1 MRCPYCGHK
10 MKDKSK
16 TCSYCGR
23 SLKVAREER
32 RIYGMGAV
40 LIVVILVVGIA
51 ALHIVSRNLDGS
63 FFNSGNQMVESVAE
77 QQQAAQD
84 AAAQA
89 AENADAGAGTIG
101 GEAAEEVTE
110 ETEEEETEE
119 AAEEPAAENLPLSAE
134 LTEDKAIIDL
144 SGYAKAGVASAE
156 ASSVV
161 PDLDGSN
168 LYDAPSAVDGE
179 EGTSWQ
185 EGAAGAGEGE
195 TLTIHL
201 DREYNVKYLLLKLG
215 SWTSEG
221 SYLENCR
228 PQTMT
233 IDFGGESVQ
242 VTFPDEQK
250 EHCVTLS
257 KDVKTDTVTFRLDS
271 AYAGTSWSETCIA
284 EVEIDGY

>member
-32 RIYGMGAV
+32 RIYGIGAV
-40 LIVVILVVGIA
+40 LIAVILIVGIA
-51 ALHIVSRNLDGS
+51 ALHVVSRNLEGS
-63 FFNSGNQMVESVAE
+63 FFKSKNTMMESVAE
-77 QQQAAQD
+77 RQAEQQAA
-84 AAAQA
+84 AAASSA
-89 AENADAGAGTIG
+89 AEETEEGTIG
-101 GEAAEEVTE
+101 GEAAEEVPE
-110 ETEEEETEE
+110 EAEEQEQE
-119 AAEEPAAENLPLSAE
+119 AAEPEEKDLPLSAE
-134 LTEDKAIIDL
+134 LTDDKAIIDL
-144 SGYAKAGVASAE
+144 SGYARAGVASAE

-168 LYDAPSAVDGE
+168 LYDAQSAVDGE
-179 EGTSWQ
+179 EWTSWQ

-215 SWTSEG
+215 SWSGEG

-228 PQTMT
+228 PQAMT
-233 IDFGGESVQ
+233 IDFGSESVQ
-242 VTFPDEQK
+242 LTFPDEQK

-257 KDVKTDTVTFRLDS
+257 KDVKTDTVTFRIDS

-284 EVEIDGY
+284 EVEVDGY